1 MGKKEYTLAVRI
13 AGEINKSL
21 PDAMKYT
28 SREMKKIAR
37 DAAAASQIV
46 GKDFNRSLA
55 NTRSGLAGVN
65 RFGSVAFRDMVQTA
79 KIAGTAVGAVG
90 AASVKVGMDFE
101 SQMSTVKAISGASAD
116 EFEALTAKAEYMGAT
131 TAFTAKQSGEAMEYM
146 AMAGWKTK
154 DMLDGVE
161 GVMDLAAASGEDL
174 GTTSDIVTDALTAF
188 KMGAKDSTHFADV
201 LATASASANTNVSM
215 MGESFKYVAPVA
227 GALEYSIEDVSQVL
241 GLMANNSIK
250 ASQAGT
256 SLRAWITRMSKPTKE
271 SEMAMKRLGISLED
285 SKGKT
290 KDLSQVVQE
299 TRKAF
304 AGLSK
309 TDKSKYAAM
318 LAGRTGM
325 AGLLAVVNSTEKE
338 YKELETAIK
347 NADGAAKDMAN
358 TRLDNLKG
366 DVTLFTSAIQG
377 AGINIYDEL
386 QAPLRDL
393 VQQGTEWVGD
403 FSDGFATEFPT
414 IVRETEAVAE
424 AIGDFAEP
432 FLDVGGWMLDNPDV
446 IVGTIAGIG
455 SALVTYKVASG
466 VMSLAQSFM
475 ALSPATLGVLGAGAV
490 IGGIVGIG
498 TAMEVSAKKAAEA
511 NLDEH
516 FGNVSLTMKELDIA
530 ARQIVGNG
538 YLTQVEEM
546 MDSEGKAAGFVD
558 DMKGAMS
565 DIQKTNWKIEAG
577 FTLKESEIKDYES
590 ACRAYVEKAQDYI
603 SQQGYTVS
611 IAVKSLFDG
620 ADDGGIIDRSTNWYK
635 QLEERAEKLGNDL
648 NNVLNKKLSKS
659 FTIKNKKK
667 KVSKILSDLDD
678 ITKQVADAQDKAK
691 LDLLDAKWAGTDM
704 DADSFQNLQKDINK
718 YTEEA
723 TEGAESAYN
732 STMTSLEG
740 QLASGKY
747 TDNKGK
753 EHKYTQ
759 EMYDADKQKALQAY
773 YSKRSEA
780 VMNGYDFMMGK
791 VREKYGADNIDQ
803 AIAAVKSALNERK
816 NEIAEYDQKGWDK
829 THLLNEIAQEA
840 LGKVKIDDTS
850 KSAIA
855 ELMNQIVPTTAKI
868 EEIKQQT
875 STTGIPLDKKIED
888 SMNKAV
894 YDTKMLNAAT
904 GKVSYGDWAK
914 DLTLGGIESF
924 QEQITNMEDWD
935 EAAKIA
941 GKDTSKS
948 YAEGIGQNMRLIQDA
963 AENIKIALQNG
974 LSSGITANIPINLT
988 GTYVFS
994 GETLSG
1000 FTIAQGDKQD
1010 NKKEVKVA
1018 AHASGGIFTTPHVG
1032 MVAEAG
1038 YAESIIPIDGSQ
1050 HAYDLYRQT
1059 GQLLGVKDNPNSIA
1073 NLAKRVEAVSQ
1084 KNNASAGIAAQPIQI
1099 NYSPKIIIQG
1109 NAKEEDIT
1117 KATKVGYTEF
1127 EQMMKKYI
1135 KQNKRVS
1142 FKGG

>member
-1 MGKKEYTLAVRI
+1 M
-13 AGEINKSL
+13 
-21 PDAMKYT
+21 
-28 SREMKKIAR
+28 
-37 DAAAASQIV
+37 
-46 GKDFNRSLA
+46 
-55 NTRSGLAGVN
+55 
-65 RFGSVAFRDMVQTA
+65 
-79 KIAGTAVGAVG
+79 
-90 AASVKVGMDFE
+90 
-101 SQMSTVKAISGASAD
+101 
-116 EFEALTAKAEYMGAT
+116 
-131 TAFTAKQSGEAMEYM
+131 
-146 AMAGWKTK
+146 
-154 DMLDGVE
+154 
-161 GVMDLAAASGEDL
+161 
-174 GTTSDIVTDALTAF
+174 
-188 KMGAKDSTHFADV
+188 
-201 LATASASANTNVSM
+201 
-215 MGESFKYVAPVA
+215 
-227 GALEYSIEDVSQVL
+227 
-241 GLMANNSIK
+241 
-250 ASQAGT
+250 
-256 SLRAWITRMSKPTKE
+256 RAWITRMSKPTKE

-516 FGNVSLTMKELDIA
+516 FGNVSLTMKELDVA

-546 MDSEGKAAGFVD
+546 MDSKVTAAGFVN

-577 FTLKESEIKDYES
+577 FTLKEGEIKNYES

-603 SQQGYTVS
+603 SQQGYSVS

-635 QLEERAEKLGNDL
+635 QLEERAEKLGSDL

-691 LDLLDAKWAGTDM
+691 LDLLDAKWAGKDM

-791 VREKYGADNIDQ
+791 IKEKYGAGIEP
-803 AIAAVKSALNERK
+803 AVKAVRSKLADKSKELKGITNADEYSQKLNSIINEAIDSVEMDDSTKDAIQKLLPNIRQSADMLRDVEQQANASGVVFDK
-816 NEIAEYDQKGWDK
+816 DNQK
-829 THLLNEIAQEA
+829 
-840 LGKVKIDDTS
+840 KIDNAILDTDVLDAS
-850 KSAIA
+850 TGTKRFLVNNHGEVNVNNADVWQ
-855 ELMNQIVPTTAKI
+855 NIV
-868 EEIKQQT
+868 
-875 STTGIPLDKKIED
+875 GRV
-888 SMNKAV
+888 NK
-894 YDTKMLNAAT
+894 D
-904 GKVSYGDWAK
+904 DK
-914 DLTLGGIESF
+914 DL
-924 QEQITNMEDWD
+924 N
-935 EAAKIA
+935 KIA
-941 GKDTSKS
+941 FDKGKYTVEQ
-948 YAEGIGQNMRLIQDA
+948 YANGFSQNVGVMQDA

-974 LSSGITANIPINLT
+974 LSSGITANVPISLT
-988 GTYVFS
+988 GTYSFN
-994 GETLSG
+994 GGALPG
-1000 FTIAQGDKQD
+1000 FPIAQGDKQD

-1018 AHASGGIFTTPHVG
+1018 AHATGGIFTTPHVG

-1059 GQLLGVKDNPNSIA
+1059 GQLLGIKDNPNSIA
-1073 NLAKRVEAVSQ
+1073 NLAKRVEAISQ
-1084 KNNASAGIAAQPIQI
+1084 KNNAAGGDAAQTIQI

-1117 KATKVGYTEF
+1117 KATKAGYTEF
-1127 EQMMKKYI
+1127 EQMMKKYL
-1135 KQNKRVS
+1135 KQNRRVS
-1142 FKGG
+1142 LKGG